1 MHPYVLRA
9 ERRGVSTNRGARPA
23 ALLLC
28 GENREAWR
36 APFARHLMFG
46 WFLVPMSSARALS
59 VFLSTPFSHSHTHVH
74 TRTHIHCPSHCGR
87 DRMARGPSFRKERR
101 GSRTSRGL
109 PRALA
114 RQPPLWVWGEGA
126 GRGVDPAWPVGG
138 GSGLGLPR
146 TPPTDPSVPESLGS
160 PGLRR
165 GVAGP
170 PPGQWVDRRGKNR
183 RGSCSLSRP
192 SGGPTEKVDR

>member
-146 TPPTDPSVPESLGS
+146 TPPHRPIGAREPRF
-160 PGLRR
+160 PW
-165 GVAGP
+165 P
-170 PPGQWVDRRGKNR
+170 PKGCGRSTSRAVGGQERKKQAWELLAV
-183 RGSCSLSRP
+183 
-192 SGGPTEKVDR
+192 TA